1 MQKRILAAMLVLVLL
16 IPSGMAMVVSRYFQL
31 TLERERS
38 RALNEEA
45 AIARAVYTETAGMD
59 RDELFTFATSV
70 APRYDSASLHVT
82 MLYYGQPMANDTIPN
97 CVRLSKLLE
106 SSGRATL
113 LPEGEQRLYVMH
125 RISNELSLLVSSDV
139 SGLYELRDQM
149 AVWTVVLSGIGAAA
163 AILFSVAVSS
173 RLTKPMKKLVSAAE
187 AIGQG
192 DYAVLIPQDAKAETG
207 VLAGAFAQMREAIAR
222 REAQLKE
229 QDEQKQQFI
238 DAMAHEMRTPLTTV
252 LSGARLLAQGNLPQ
266 EQQAELAEMM
276 AAEALRLSNMDERLM
291 LLTKMNHGELR
302 MTDFSAMQMIQDAI
316 GLWDDVQLSGT
327 DTTFTGE
334 RELLIEVVR
343 NLVTN
348 AKRAGGTEPVC
359 VSLLPDGFAV
369 IDHGCGMTSEQAAHI
384 FEPFYRVDK
393 SRARKAGGAGLGL
406 TLCHRIAELH
416 HAALCVDSAPGEGTT
431 MTFRFA
437 GEK

>member
-1 MQKRILAAMLVLVLL
+1 MQKRILAAMLALVLL
-16 IPSGMAMVVSRYFQL
+16 IPAGMAMVVSRYFQL
-31 TLERERS
+31 TLARERD

-45 AIARAVYTETAGMD
+45 AIARAVYAETNSMG
-59 RDELFTFATSV
+59 RDELFTFATSI
-70 APRYDSASLHVT
+70 APRYDNASLHVT
-82 MLYYGQPMANDTIPN
+82 MLYYGQPMANDTISQA
-97 CVRLSKLLE
+97 VQASSLLQV
-106 SSGRATL
+106 SGRATL
-113 LPEGEQRLYVMH
+113 LLGDERRLYIMH
-125 RISNELSLLVSSDV
+125 QLNNEVSLLVASDV
-139 SGLYELRDQM
+139 SGIYELRNTM
-149 AVWTVVLSGIGAAA
+149 VLWVVVLCGIGAAA
-163 AILFSVAVSS
+163 ALVFSVIVSS

-187 AIGQG
+187 AMSQG
-192 DYAVLIPQDAKAETG
+192 DYDAAIPQSAKAEVG
-207 VLAGAFAQMREAIAR
+207 VLAESFEHMRDAIAR
-222 REAQLKE
+222 REAQLVE